1 MSVLSSIEK
10 MQRNLIVDS
19 NNLLHRA
26 FWVCEKYA
34 KVSVSKM
41 FFTCI
46 KNYIDEHMI
55 SEGRVFMVWDH
66 NLVEDSTNYR
76 KTHSD
81 IEYKS
86 TRDHERNAE
95 VYRIGEHVR
104 KISKG
109 LGLCNMYP
117 GVLEGDDV
125 IAFLCKE
132 LDGHN
137 VIVSVDQDLLQL
149 IDHRTDVYEPIK
161 KHVVTQQNFNQYH
174 PVITLYII
182 KLF

>member
-1 MSVLSSIEK
+1 MGWANRISCGYEAIDCFASSSNCATGSDVE
-10 MQRNLIVDS
+10 RCENNRVVD
-19 NNLLHRA
+19 REA
-26 FWVCEKYA
+26 RIRR
-34 KVSVSKM
+34 SVSDGLFCFY
-41 FFTCI
+41 FFFQAEDGIRDSPVTGVQTCALPI
-46 KNYIDEHMI
+46 Y
-55 SEGRVFMVWDH
+55 
-66 NLVEDSTNYR
+66 
-76 KTHSD
+76 
-81 IEYKS
+81 
-86 TRDHERNAE
+86 
-95 VYRIGEHVR
+95 VR

-161 KHVVTQQNFNQYH
+161 KHVVTQQKDRKS
-174 PVITLYII
+174 VV
-182 KLF
+182 